1 MNLELFF
8 NLMNIIFAF
17 GSNNWLSSVLSIL
30 LFCYNI
36 YTSLRKKNLLS
47 LVIDNQKENKSASDR
62 VGFIFKIKF
71 VVYTL
76 ISIYGLFFAILYFF
90 DELEYAEGLKIF
102 RGNKENNE
110 Y

>member
-17 GSNNWLSSVLSIL
+17 GSNNWLSCVFAIC

-36 YTSLRKKNLLS
+36 FTKLKEKNLMS

-62 VGFIFKIKF
+62 VSFIFKIKF
-71 VVYTL
+71 IVYTL
-76 ISIYGLFFAILYFF
+76 ISIYGLCFAILYFF
-90 DELEYAEGLKIF
+90 DEMEYAESLKIF
-102 RGNKENNE
+102 KENKE

>member
-1 MNLELFF
+1 MNMELLL
-8 NLMNIIFAF
+8 NLMNILFAF
-17 GSNNWLSSVLSIL
+17 GANNWLSCVFSIL

-36 YTSLRKKNLLS
+36 YLTIRKKNLLS

-62 VGFIFKIKF
+62 VSFIFKIKF

-76 ISIYGLFFAILYFF
+76 ISIYGLCFAILYFF
-90 DELEYAEGLKIF
+90 EDMEYGESLKIF
-102 RGNKENNE
+102 KEDKE